1 MTARILP
8 LHGAVVFLPSADG
21 PIIAGDRDTADL
33 IGEAFGAGA
42 TIIAIPVTRLG
53 PDFLKLST
61 RIAGEMLQKLINYR
75 FQVAILG
82 DIEAAVADSDALRDF
97 VRESNQGRMVWFLP
111 DLAALEAKLA
121 MNGR

>member
-1 MTARILP
+1 MDSQTLTTSDTVIFLLP
-8 LHGAVVFLPSADG
+8 EDG
-21 PIIAGDRDTADL
+21 PLVVGDRETSDL

-42 TIIAIPVTRLG
+42 TIVAIPVTRLG
-53 PDFLKLST
+53 PDFLRLGT
-61 RIAGEMLQKLINYR
+61 RVAGELLQKLINYR

-97 VRESNQGRMVWFLP
+97 VRESNRGRMVWFLP